1 MSPATRLDN
10 LSYSH
15 HREVASGRLYQ
26 ALKHSEFFSW
36 SDDYTVSEVS
46 SLVTDYGI
54 KEIQKN
60 RGFGGKYVSPQ
71 VYDELEE
78 ITGYSRNTIKNSTWV
93 SKNVESSLRSDDL
106 SFHHHKE
113 VAPLP
118 PEEQKHFLQKAS
130 EENLSERVE
139 SPCRQGDLSFH

>member
-78 ITGYSRNTIKNSTWV
+78 ITGLNRQTIQQYKSTATMLDSNLRNDN
-93 SKNVESSLRSDDL
+93 L
-106 SFHHHKE
+106 SFTHHRA